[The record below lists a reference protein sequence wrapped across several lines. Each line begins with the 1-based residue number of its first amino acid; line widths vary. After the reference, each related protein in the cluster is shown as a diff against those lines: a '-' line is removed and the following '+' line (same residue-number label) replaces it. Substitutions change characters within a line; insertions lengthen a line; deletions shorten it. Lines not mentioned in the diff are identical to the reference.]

1 MELKHLWCSLLH
13 ACMFTY
19 VLASSLH
26 NNIIMGLITYEPCYI
41 LCMKQLLA
49 FFNRNVWML
58 TVGSNIFSP

>member
-26 NNIIMGLITYEPCYI
+26 NNIIMGLITYEP
-41 LCMKQLLA
+41 LLYSMYETIA
-49 FFNRNVWML
+49 
-58 TVGSNIFSP
+58 SIF